1 MYSFHIPKKVSITFY
16 HLFHYK
22 VYYSNWLISTLLRA
36 SVNVLFCTAK
46 SFLQY
51 KLQTSRYFT
60 YVRQFLKLR
69 EFQKWRIFEM
79 GDFWLKYAELWNNI
93 GKWDNF
99 ENWENFVNWEIF
111 ISRGIFVAWEIFD
124 LLPPETF
131 FLYSSLFWNE
141 TYSARFFY
149 CKTFCLTNYS
159 RAKKN

>member
-1 MYSFHIPKKVSITFY
+1 M
-16 HLFHYK
+16 
-22 VYYSNWLISTLLRA
+22 LRA

-111 ISRGIFVAWEIFD
+111 VEWEIFD
-124 LLPPETF
+124 FL
-131 FLYSSLFWNE
+131 FLYSSLFW
-141 TYSARFFY
+141 TKPIPQDFSIARQITFALKKLNKLRSKMSN
-149 CKTFCLTNYS
+149 KTIKDVEHLTRHKS
-159 RAKKN
+159 LHGSTKIFQKW